1 MAERKNE
8 NFMKPTYS
16 IVIPLKN
23 EEENIQELVAE
34 LNPVMEAQQSP
45 WELICV
51 DDGSTDNTLAHLKDL
66 QKSHPHLR
74 ILAFEKNYGQSS
86 AFDAGFK
93 AALGDFVITLDGDR
107 QNDPRDIPKLIAA
120 AQHADLVTGHR
131 VNRRDPLSKKIISRI
146 ANFIRS
152 RFCRDE
158 IPDTGCSLKLYRRS
172 CLEKIKLYH
181 GMHRFLPALFKI
193 EGYRIAVV
201 PVNHRERVKGVT
213 KYNFFNRSFN
223 TIADMLAVR
232 WMGNR
237 HLNYRIKEEV

>member
-1 MAERKNE
+1 MNLI
-8 NFMKPTYS
+8 YS

-23 EEENIQELVAE
+23 EEENIRDLIEEIV
-34 LNPVMEAQQSP
+34 PVMKALTSP

-51 DDGSTDNTLAHLKDL
+51 DDGSTDRTLFHLKEL
-66 QKSHPHLR
+66 QKEHPNLH

-93 AALGDFVITLDGDR
+93 AAKGQFVITMDGDR
-107 QNDPRDIPKLIAA
+107 QNDPKDIPSLIALA
-120 AQHADLVTGHR
+120 EQADLVTGHR
-131 VNRRDPLSKKIISRI
+131 VNRKDPFSKKIISRC

-158 IPDTGCSLKLYRRS
+158 VPDTGCSLKLYRRE
-172 CLEKIKLYH
+172 CLDKIKLYQ

-193 EGYRIAVV
+193 EGFKIAVV
-201 PVNHRERVKGVT
+201 PVNHRERVKGKT

-223 TIADMLAVR
+223 TVADMLAVR
-232 WMGNR
+232 WMSNR
-237 HLNYRIKEEV
+237 HLSYKIKKEV